1 MVTPSRHALQMVVVQ
16 QLKALPLGR
25 RRPPC
30 RRWPLVTAA
39 AMAQQGAAT
48 PLLRCCRSSSF
59 LYVPVDQRD
68 SPNRC

>member
-1 MVTPSRHALQMVVVQ
+1 MVTPSRQALQRVVVQ
-16 QLKALPLGR
+16 QMEALLPSR

-30 RRWPLVTAA
+30 RTWPLVTAA
-39 AMAQQGAAT
+39 AMAQQGAAM

-59 LYVPVDQRD
+59 LCVLIDQKD